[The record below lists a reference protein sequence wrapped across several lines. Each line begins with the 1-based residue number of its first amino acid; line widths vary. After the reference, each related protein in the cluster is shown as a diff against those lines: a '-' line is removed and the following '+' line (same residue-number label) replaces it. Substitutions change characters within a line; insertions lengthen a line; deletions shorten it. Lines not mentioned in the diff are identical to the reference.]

1 MTILP
6 VDKIRLKKS
15 FLIKKITI
23 IGINYF
29 PEDTAIGLYTSQLAD
44 FLNQNGIDVTVITGF
59 PYYPAWRIH
68 KDYKSKK
75 KFIEEDINGIRVL
88 RYKQYVPKKPTFFKR
103 ILHLI
108 DFSIG
113 TFFNILKVKH
123 TNVVLCVVPFI
134 GSVFL
139 GKILTKITK
148 SKLWIHIQDFEFDA
162 VSDSNIIENKANEG
176 FLFKILFRLER
187 KLLKSSD
194 FLSTISSS
202 MVLKLNHKVK
212 TNKIKKRLLPN
223 WVDANFIQPEKY
235 SQHTYLSSN
244 KFKILYSGN
253 IGEKQDWEF
262 FIKFVKVLEKEK
274 DIEIIVVGNGSKRIW
289 LEENL
294 LDLTNVFFY
303 SPVKYADLSN
313 LLCSADL
320 HVLFQKNDV
329 IDTVM
334 PSKILAMMSSRRPSL
349 ITGNLKSEVA
359 SIMEASKG
367 GRYFE
372 TKRINEVIAFV
383 KKLKNNKESQK
394 EYGVNARE
402 FVINKFSKS
411 TILEEFKAEFLKLAE

>member
-1 MTILP
+1 M
-6 VDKIRLKKS
+6 K
-15 FLIKKITI
+15 KKITI

-44 FLNQNGIDVTVITGF
+44 FFNLNGIDVTVVTGF

-68 KDYKSKK
+68 KDYKSQK

-113 TFFNILKVKH
+113 TFFNILKVKNS
-123 TNVVLCVVPFI
+123 NVVLCVVPFI

-139 GKILTKITK
+139 GKILAKKTK
-148 SKLWIHIQDFEFDA
+148 SKLWVHIQDFEFDA

-176 FLFKILFRLER
+176 FLFKMLFSLEK
-187 KLLKSSD
+187 KLLKSSN

-202 MVLKLNHKVK
+202 MVSKLDHKVK
-212 TNKIKKRLLPN
+212 TNKIDKRLLPN
-223 WVDANFIQPEKY
+223 WVDANFIQPETY
-235 SQHTYLSSN
+235 TQHNYLSSS

-262 FIKFVKVLEKEK
+262 FIEFVKILEPQKN
-274 DIEIIVVGNGSKRIW
+274 IEIIVVGNGSKRIW
-289 LEENL
+289 LEEKL
-294 LDLTNVFFY
+294 LDLSNVYFY

-334 PSKILAMMSSRRPSL
+334 PSKILAMMSSRRPSI

-359 SIMEASKG
+359 SIMNASKAG
-367 GRYFE
+367 KYFE
-372 TKRINEVIAFV
+372 TKAIHDVVAFV
-383 KKLKNNKESQK
+383 ETLKDNRELQN
-394 EYGVNARE
+394 EYGKQARE
-402 FVINKFSKS
+402 FVIKKFSKN
-411 TILEEFKAEFLKLAE
+411 TILEEFKTEFLKLAAKKNDKN